1 MNRWIV
7 APFCRFRGRE
17 ISSAM
22 RVAQRTMTV
31 LLIALLVIVPA
42 SADKAKSLYSQ
53 GANQEALNHF
63 DQAFDLY
70 RQAYELKPKDV
81 QIRAAYERMKFRAAA
96 EHIHK
101 GQVLREAG
109 KLPEALAEFEQ
120 AMRVD
125 PSSFMAVQE
134 ARRTKDMID
143 QQANPEQQ
151 PKQTNLSERLRS
163 AGSPVELAPISNQPI
178 TLRMSEDSKVVYETI
193 GKLAGINVLFDPDY
207 TSRRV
212 KIDLNGVSLSEALE
226 IVSMQSKTFWRPVT
240 SNTIYVA
247 ADTTAKR
254 KEIEQQVLRTFYL
267 SNLSSTTE
275 LQDVTNTLRTVLELQ
290 RLQQLPSQNA
300 IVVRGTPDQ
309 VALAEKLINDLD
321 KARPEVMVEVAVM
334 QVSRDK
340 LRQLGIQYPFSTT
353 SNPTISLQNPSTTS
367 STTNG
372 SSTTGSGTT
381 PTTTGNLTLNDLAN
395 IDARNFQVSI
405 PAASVAF
412 LMNDSNTKVVQN
424 PQIRALDGQKATLK
438 IGERIPVATG
448 SFQPGIGGGVGINP
462 LVNTQ
467 FQYID
472 VGVNVDVTPHVFQ
485 NRDVDLKVM
494 LEISAVDRFSNIGG
508 IQQPVIGQRKVEHE
522 IRLKEGEVNLLGGML
537 EDSETKSMSG
547 LPWLSQI
554 PVLRYLFGQSQT
566 ERINNEIV
574 FVLIPRV
581 VRGADISD
589 QNLRTIDVGTQNQ
602 IGLRKVQSG
611 APRPQ
616 TPGAQPQQQPMTQPP
631 AQQVP
636 ATPQQPTGAAGN
648 STSPSQTTT
657 NPNGPVLSFDPPT
670 IAAATNQTFS
680 VNVTLLGGQDVFS
693 VPAQITFDP
702 KLLQL
707 VSVSNAGALSQDGQS
722 VALVHREDQQAGTV
736 QVTATRPPGA
746 QGVAVNGAVFTLT
759 FQAKAPGQG
768 TLAINRAMLRD
779 ASMAAIPAGGSQAVI
794 TVR

>member
-7 APFCRFRGRE
+7 APRQQVRGPEKSVVRKTATRF
-17 ISSAM
+17 
-22 RVAQRTMTV
+22 VTV
-31 LLIALLVIVPA
+31 LLLALLVIMPA
-42 SADKAKSLYSQ
+42 TSASPDKAKSLFSQ
-53 GANQEALNHF
+53 GVEQEALEHF
-63 DQAFDLY
+63 DQAYQLYKQAFD
-70 RQAYELKPKDV
+70 LKPKEV
-81 QIRAAYERMKFRAAA
+81 QYRAAYERLKYKAAA
-96 EHIHK
+96 QHVHI
-101 GQVLREAG
+101 GQQLREAG
-109 KLPEALAEFEQ
+109 KLPEALAEFES
-120 AMRVD
+120 AMKID
-125 PSSFMAVQE
+125 PSNFMAIQE
-134 ARRTKDMID
+134 ARKTKDLID
-143 QQANPEQQ
+143 KEANPDQQ
-151 PKQTNLSERLRS
+151 PKMTGLSERLRS

-212 KIDLNGVSLSEALE
+212 KIDLNSVSLAEALE

-300 IVVRGTPDQ
+300 VVVRGTPDQ

-340 LRQLGIQYPFSTT
+340 LRQLGVQWPFSTT
-353 SNPTISLQNPSTTS
+353 ANPTITLQNPSTSTS
-367 STTNG
+367 STSVTNG
-372 SSTTGSGTT
+372 TQSATGTNTTSA
-381 PTTTGNLTLNDLAN
+381 GNLTLNDLAN
-395 IDARNFQVSI
+395 LDARNFAVSI
-405 PAASVAF
+405 PSASIAF
-412 LMNDSNTKVVQN
+412 LLNDSNTKVIQN

-448 SFQPGIGGGVGINP
+448 SFQSGIGGGVGINP

-494 LEISAVDRFSNIGG
+494 LEISAVDRNTNIGG
-508 IQQPVIGQRKVEHE
+508 ILQPVIGQRKVEHE

-537 EDSETKSMSG
+537 EDSETKSMTG

-574 FVLIPRV
+574 FVLVPHV
-581 VRGADISD
+581 VRGADVND
-589 QNLRTIDVGTQNQ
+589 QNLRILDVGTQNQ
-602 IGLRKVQSG
+602 IGLRRTAAPQGG
-611 APRPQ
+611 AARPQ
-616 TPGAQPQQQPMTQPP
+616 QPVPQTQPP
-631 AQQVP
+631 V
-636 ATPQQPTGAAGN
+636 QQPPTANPPAPQ
-648 STSPSQTTT
+648 SPSTQSPTSS
-657 NPNGPVLSFDPPT
+657 NAPVLSFDPPT

-680 VNVTLLGGQDVFS
+680 VNVTLVGGQNIFS
-693 VPAQITFDP
+693 VPAQISYDP
-702 KLLQL
+702 KLMQL
-707 VSVSNAGALSQDGQS
+707 VSVSNGGALSQDGQS
-722 VALVHREDQQAGTV
+722 VALVHRENQEAGTV
-736 QVTATRPPGA
+736 QVTATRPPGST
-746 QGVAVNGAVFTLT
+746 GVAVNGSVFTLT

-768 TLAINRAMLRD
+768 TLSINRALLRD
-779 ASMAAIPAGGSQAVI
+779 ATMASMPAGGSQAVI
-794 TVR
+794 TIR

>member
-163 AGSPVELAPISNQPI
+163 AGSPVDLAPISNQPI